1 MELLISTS
9 HHPAF
14 NLATEDFLFNQCEGE
29 FAFFYCNDPCV
40 VIGSNQ
46 VWQHEVD
53 VAFCEQNGIS
63 VFRRLSGGG
72 AVYHDRGNLNYSF
85 IHQKTPENS
94 GTTAEFLHPVVEAL
108 SRMGIMA
115 IIGKRKDLWLPDGNK
130 ISGTASHVTMN
141 RVLQHGT
148 LLYDS
153 NIEML
158 KGSLNPPN
166 QLSPA
171 KGIPSVPS
179 PVKNIMRY
187 LIEKSSSS
195 YTGFLGAKAFFQ
207 QLILEI
213 TDIMNL
219 RAGFEFTS
227 DELATIRTIQTT
239 RYENESWNHKK

>member
-1 MELLISTS
+1 MELIISTS
-9 HHPAF
+9 HKPAF
-14 NLATEDFLFNQCEGE
+14 NLAIEEYLFSRCEGE
-29 FAFFYCNDPCV
+29 YAFFYCNNPCV

-46 VWQHEVD
+46 VWQNEVD
-53 VAFCEQNGIS
+53 VAFCEQNGIA
-63 VFRRLSGGG
+63 VLRRLSGGG

-85 IHQKTPENS
+85 ITHKTSGNS
-94 GTTAEFLHPVVEAL
+94 GTTADFLHPVVEAL
-108 SRMGIMA
+108 LRMGIMA
-115 IIGKRKDLWLPDGNK
+115 IIGKRKDLWLPDGYK

-158 KGSLNPPN
+158 KGALNPPK
-166 QLSPA
+166 QLSTS

-195 YTGFLGAKAFFQ
+195 YTGFLGANAFFN
-207 QLILEI
+207 QLILEM
-213 TDIMNL
+213 TNIMNL
-219 RAGFEFTS
+219 LAGHEFTEA
-227 DELATIRTIQTT
+227 ELSAIQTIQST
-239 RYENESWNHKK
+239 RYESENWNLKK